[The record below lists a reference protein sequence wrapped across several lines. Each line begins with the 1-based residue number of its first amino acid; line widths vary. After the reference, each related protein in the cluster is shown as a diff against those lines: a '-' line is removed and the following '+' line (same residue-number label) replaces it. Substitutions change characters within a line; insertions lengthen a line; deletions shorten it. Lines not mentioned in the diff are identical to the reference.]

1 MTNLDIAF
9 DVCIHISNAIKHCA
23 LEPHNRRTRSYPNTN
38 NNPFV
43 VLDMFRFHH
52 WSRFEHLTIRH
63 YVDNVA
69 LYLTNALRIDAE
81 HLTVIV
87 NAKINAATRTIG
99 E

>member
-1 MTNLDIAF
+1 MT
-9 DVCIHISNAIKHCA
+9 ISKKMSAA
-23 LEPHNRRTRSYPNTN
+23 P
-38 NNPFV
+38 
-43 VLDMFRFHH
+43 
-52 WSRFEHLTIRH
+52 